1 MNNFYNELNIG
12 SNSTVRILEIGWNNI
27 KQIGAVAIS
36 RGLVVIITETNT
48 N

>member
-1 MNNFYNELNIG
+1 MNGFHNELITG
-12 SNSTVRILEIGWNNI
+12 TNSTVRILEIGWNNI

-36 RGLVVIITETNT
+36 RGLVVIITEANT